1 MGFTEIIMR
10 TSYTVL
16 RVQLALGFSVMLLT
30 GIMTPWFKLVIDY
43 FAFQRASLG
52 ILLGKKKKRT
62 PSDNSEEELPS
73 AVA

>member
-1 MGFTEIIMR
+1 
-10 TSYTVL
+10 
-16 RVQLALGFSVMLLT
+16 MLLT